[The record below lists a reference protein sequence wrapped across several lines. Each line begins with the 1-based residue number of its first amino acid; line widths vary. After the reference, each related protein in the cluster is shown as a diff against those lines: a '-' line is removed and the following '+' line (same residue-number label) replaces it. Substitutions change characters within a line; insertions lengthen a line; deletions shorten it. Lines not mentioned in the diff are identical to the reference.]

1 MEQQVE
7 LRQAE
12 EQAEEQQAEEQQA
25 EEQQRP
31 GQAQVQ
37 VRLEGWPP
45 VPLRQRQ

>member
-12 EQAEEQQAEEQQA
+12 EQAEEQQA